1 MKFIK
6 NILHS
11 WLLCSYEQRYHCS
24 ITATLPLMTTQ
35 PPDRP
40 TDRVALPA
48 DVQQEHLEQF
58 VRRANNG
65 VYDAPESKELT
76 AAVAVIETLLD
87 RETQSTTESQA
98 VPSAA
103 KWAAAAGYGD
113 SGIDDG

>member
-1 MKFIK
+1 
-6 NILHS
+6 
-11 WLLCSYEQRYHCS
+11 
-24 ITATLPLMTTQ
+24 MTTQ

-58 VRRANNG
+58 VRRVNNG
-65 VYDAPESKELT
+65 VYDAPKSKELT

-87 RETQSTTESQA
+87 REARSTAESQA

-103 KWAAAAGYGD
+103 KWAAAAGYEGAD
-113 SGIDDG
+113 IDDG

>member
-1 MKFIK
+1 
-6 NILHS
+6 
-11 WLLCSYEQRYHCS
+11 
-24 ITATLPLMTTQ
+24 MTTQ

-40 TDRVALPA
+40 TDRVSLPA

-65 VYDAPESKELT
+65 VYDAPERKELT

-87 RETQSTTESQA
+87 REAGSTAESHA

-103 KWAAAAGYGD
+103 KWAAAAGYGEA
-113 SGIDDG
+113 GIDDG